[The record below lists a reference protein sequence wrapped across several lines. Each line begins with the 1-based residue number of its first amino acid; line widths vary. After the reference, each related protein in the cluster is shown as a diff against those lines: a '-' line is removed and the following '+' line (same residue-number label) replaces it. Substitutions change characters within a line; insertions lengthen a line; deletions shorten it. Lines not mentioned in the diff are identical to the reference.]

1 MIPSTWCMQRKA
13 GTEQAKKNQRQ
24 RNKEKAQEQPPKR
37 NTVVEGFMITS
48 GIINVRLHYNKELI
62 NQLELSK
69 HVKTR
74 KIDWNH
80 VI

>member
-1 MIPSTWCMQRKA
+1 MY
-13 GTEQAKKNQRQ
+13 AKKGRNRASQKEQ
-24 RNKEKAQEQPPKR
+24 KARNKEKAQEQPPKR